1 MRILFAFARAYPGR
15 SALTLACLI
24 FATLAEGI
32 SFSSLLPL
40 LGLVTRAHRST
51 PATDGEPTG
60 LERIITSTF
69 ASVGLQPSIGLLCLV
84 IVGGIALKAAFV
96 LLAQKQVGYTVAHVA
111 TDLRLSL
118 VRSLL
123 AARWEYYVR
132 QPVGGLANAFAS
144 EASRASG
151 AYLNAV
157 TIVAFGIQTVLCFG
171 LAVVVSW
178 QATLAATAFGVM
190 VMGGTHR
197 LVRMA
202 RRAGA
207 RQTELLKNILGQL
220 TDVLYVVKPL
230 KAMGREAQVSPLLER
245 STRRLNRALKREVFS
260 REALAGLQESLLIVS
275 LVCWLYVALTRWS
288 LSLETVFML
297 VVLFGRTLASLTRAQ
312 RQYQRMGAQES
323 AYWSLQ
329 ETLHQSDA
337 AGERNCGVER
347 PQLAQAVTLDEV
359 SFAYADQP
367 ILRRASCTIPAG
379 DVTLLTGPSGTGKTS
394 LVDLIAGLLQPDS
407 GSIRIDGVP
416 LSTVDLQAWRHEIGY
431 VPQEMLLLHESVFA
445 NVTLGDAELTAADV
459 EAALRAAEAW
469 DFVRALPDGMETR
482 VGERGAR
489 LSGGQR
495 QRIAIA
501 RALVHSPQ
509 LLILDEATTALD
521 PDSEAA
527 ICRSVQRLRGEMTI
541 LAISHQPALL
551 DIADHI
557 YRLEAGRLTLVESPA
572 AAHAQR
578 KIA

>member
-1 MRILFAFARAYPGR
+1 MRILLAFARAYPGR

-40 LGLVTRAHRST
+40 LGLATRAHRSI

-60 LERIITSTF
+60 LERIITSAF
-69 ASVGLQPSIGLLCLV
+69 ESAGLQPSTGLLCLV
-84 IVGGIALKAAFV
+84 IGGGIVLKAVFV

-118 VRSLL
+118 LRSLL

-132 QPVGGLANAFAS
+132 QPVGGFANTFAT
-144 EASRASG
+144 EAGRSSD
-151 AYLNAV
+151 AYLSAV
-157 TIVAFGIQTVLCFG
+157 SIVAFGIQTALCLG
-171 LAVVVSW
+171 LAAVVSW
-178 QATLAATAFGVM
+178 PATLAATAFGVA
-190 VMGGTHR
+190 VMGGSHC

-202 RRAGA
+202 RRAGSRRTA
-207 RQTELLKNILGQL
+207 LMKSILGQL
-220 TDVLYVVKPL
+220 TDVLYIVKPL
-230 KAMGREAQVSPLLER
+230 KAMGREAQVGPLLER
-245 STRRLNRALKREVFS
+245 DTRSLNRAIERDVFS
-260 REALAGLQESLLIVS
+260 REALAGLQESLLIVG
-275 LVCWLYVALTRWS
+275 LIGWLYVALTHWS

-297 VVLFGRTLASLTRAQ
+297 VVLFGRTLSGLTKAQ
-312 RQYQRMGAQES
+312 RQYQRMVSQES

-329 ETLHQSDA
+329 ETLRQSDA
-337 AGERNCGVER
+337 VGERNHGVER

-367 ILRRASCTIPAG
+367 ILRCASCTIPAG
-379 DVTLLTGPSGTGKTS
+379 DVTLLIGPSGTGKTS

-416 LSTVDLQAWRHEIGY
+416 LSTVDLQAWRHAIGY

-445 NVTLGDAELTAADV
+445 NVTLDDTELTAADV

-469 DFVRALPDGMETR
+469 DFVRALPEGMETR
-482 VGERGAR
+482 VGERGTR

-527 ICRSVQRLRGEMTI
+527 ICHSVQRLRGEMTI

-551 DIADHI
+551 DIADHV
-557 YRLEAGRLTLVESPA
+557 YRLEAGRLALVEPPA
-572 AAHAQR
+572 AARTQR
-578 KIA
+578 EVA

>member
-1 MRILFAFARAYPGR
+1 MRILLAFARAYPGR

-51 PATDGEPTG
+51 PATDSEPTG
-60 LERIITSTF
+60 LERIITSAF
-69 ASVGLQPSIGLLCLV
+69 DVAGFQPSIGLLCFV
-84 IVGGIALKAAFV
+84 IGGGIVFKAVFV

-118 VRSLL
+118 LRSLL

-132 QPVGGLANAFAS
+132 QPVGGFANAFAT
-144 EASRASG
+144 EANRSSD
-151 AYLNAV
+151 AYLSAV
-157 TIVAFGIQTVLCFG
+157 SIVAFGIQTALCFG
-171 LAVVVSW
+171 LAAVVSW
-178 QATLAATAFGVM
+178 QATLAATAFGVA
-190 VMGGTHR
+190 VMGGSHC

-202 RRAGA
+202 RRAGTRRTA
-207 RQTELLKNILGQL
+207 LMKSLLGQL
-220 TDVLYVVKPL
+220 TDVLYVAKPL
-230 KAMGREAQVSPLLER
+230 KAMGREAQVGPLLER
-245 STRRLNRALKREVFS
+245 DTRSLNRAIERDVFS
-260 REALAGLQESLLIVS
+260 REALAGLQEALLIVG
-275 LVCWLYVALTRWS
+275 LICWLYVALTRWS

-297 VVLFGRTLASLTRAQ
+297 LVLFGRTLSGLAKVQ
-312 RQYQRMGAQES
+312 RQYQRMVSQES

-329 ETLHQSDA
+329 ETLRQSDA
-337 AGERNCGVER
+337 AGERNRGVER

-379 DVTLLTGPSGTGKTS
+379 DITLLIGPSGTGKTS
-394 LVDLIAGLLQPDS
+394 LVDLIAGLLQPDR

-416 LSTVDLQAWRHEIGY
+416 LSTLDLQSWRHAIGY

-445 NVTLGDAELTAADV
+445 NVTLGDVELTNADV

-527 ICRSVQRLRGEMTI
+527 ICRSVQRLHGEMTV

-551 DIADHI
+551 DIADHV
-557 YRLEAGRLTLVESPA
+557 YRLEVGRLTLVEPPA
-572 AAHAQR
+572 AVRTPQEVA
-578 KIA
+578 

>member
-1 MRILFAFARAYPGR
+1 MRILFAFTRAYPGR

-40 LGLVTRAHRST
+40 LGLATRAHQAA
-51 PATDGEPTG
+51 PASDSAPTG
-60 LERIITSTF
+60 LEQIFIS
-69 ASVGLQPSIGLLCLV
+69 ALDAGGLRPSIGLLCFV
-84 IVGGIALKAAFV
+84 IVSGIGLKTAFV

-118 VRSLL
+118 LRSLL

-132 QPVGGLANAFAS
+132 QPVGGFANAFAT
-144 EASRASG
+144 EASRASD
-151 AYLNAV
+151 AYQNAV
-157 TIVAFGIQTVLCFG
+157 TVIAFGIQTAVCFG
-171 LAVVVSW
+171 LAAVVSW
-178 QATLAATAFGVM
+178 QATLAAAAFGAV
-190 VMGGTHR
+190 VVGGSYR
-197 LVRMA
+197 LVYMSRQ
-202 RRAGA
+202 AGA
-207 RQTELLKNILGQL
+207 RRTELLKSILGQL

-230 KAMGREAQVSPLLER
+230 KAMGREAQVGPLLEGG
-245 STRRLNRALKREVFS
+245 TRRLRRALKREVLS
-260 REALAGLQESLLIVS
+260 REALVSLQEALLIGG
-275 LVCWLYVALTRWS
+275 LIGWLYVALTRWS
-288 LSLETVFML
+288 LPLETVFML
-297 VVLFGRTLASLTRAQ
+297 VVLFGRTLSSLTKAQ
-312 RQYQRMGAQES
+312 RHYQRLVAQES

-329 ETLHQSDA
+329 ETLRQSGA
-337 AGERNCGVER
+337 AGEHNPGVER
-347 PQLAQAVTLDEV
+347 PRLTRAVTLDEV

-379 DVTLLTGPSGTGKTS
+379 DVTLLIGPSGTGKTS
-394 LVDLIAGLLQPDS
+394 LVDLIAGLLQPDA
-407 GSIRIDGVP
+407 GNVRIDGVP
-416 LSTVDLQAWRHEIGY
+416 LSAVDLQAWRHAIGY

-445 NVTLGDAELTAADV
+445 NVTLGDAGLTPADV

-469 DFVRALPDGMETR
+469 DFVHALPDGMETR

-521 PDSEAA
+521 PESEAA

-551 DIADHI
+551 DIADHV
-557 YRLEAGRLTLVESPA
+557 YRLEAGRLTLVESSA